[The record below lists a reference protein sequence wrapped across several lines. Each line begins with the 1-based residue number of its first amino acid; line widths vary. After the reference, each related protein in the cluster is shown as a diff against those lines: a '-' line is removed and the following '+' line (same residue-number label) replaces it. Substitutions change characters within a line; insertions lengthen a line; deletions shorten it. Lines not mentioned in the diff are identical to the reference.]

1 VAKVNLWSLLGA
13 GVLGHGLGSL
23 GHSVLG
29 QFTGEEQADCGLD
42 LPGGDGGTLVV
53 VSQAGSLS
61 SDTLEDVI
69 HERVHDRHGLGADTG
84 VRVHLLQHFVD
95 VDGVRLPPPLPLLL
109 VSGALGFRLRRG
121 LLGSL
126 GCWFGWHVY
135 GVKIQR
141 KMITGP
147 ALMPIYWRT
156 LCASKNKNK

>member
-95 VDGVRLPPPLPLLL
+95 VDGVRLPPPPFALL
-109 VSGALGFRLRRG
+109 VTGTLGLCLGGG

-126 GCWFGWHVY
+126 ACWFRWHVY
-135 GVKIQR
+135 AVKSRRRMKTQQR
-141 KMITGP
+141 KFCFI
-147 ALMPIYWRT
+147 LFR
-156 LCASKNKNK
+156 LRE